1 VRKTVGNQ
9 LLTEAFK
16 SRVCKHDDMMV
27 AVAVLSVGF
36 GTGGRAW
43 YDEYEKAGLARGV
56 SGQTHLN
63 NGLHDGS
70 LESYLLVIEY
80 YLIKFIKITAVNQV
94 LVF

>member
-1 VRKTVGNQ
+1 MLVSVRGG
-9 LLTEAFK
+9 EP
-16 SRVCKHDDMMV
+16 
-27 AVAVLSVGF
+27 
-36 GTGGRAW
+36 GTMK
-43 YDEYEKAGLARGV
+43 YEKAGLTRGV